1 MFDIESELVNYL
13 LDSGFA
19 AFGDVPE
26 DKRKPQEF
34 VTVERTGGTAT
45 EHVKD
50 DAMVAVQS
58 WAASRADA
66 SILAIKV
73 DESVR
78 GFLRNPRVCKVRRQ
92 SLVNFPSENG
102 EPRYQAIYEITTT
115 LD

>member
-1 MFDIESELVNYL
+1 MFDVESELVHYL
-13 LDSGFA
+13 LDAGFA

-26 DKRKPQEF
+26 DRPQQF
-34 VTVERTGGTAT
+34 VTVERTGGTVT

-66 SILAIKV
+66 SVLAVKA
-73 DESVR
+73 DEAVR
-78 GFLRNPRVCKVRRQ
+78 GFVRNPRVCKVSRQ